1 MTSLLG
7 VCVRT
12 IERRLQHFG
21 LSIRETYSN
30 LTEEELDS
38 TMQEILTALPNTG
51 YKRMTG
57 NMLSLGV
64 RIQQRNIR
72 ESMRRVD
79 PQGTLIRAL
88 EINVI
93 HRRNYSFPFPLALW
107 HIDGNHKLI
116 RLYCLYCCTKTS
128 VCLHII
134 ILL

>member
-107 HIDGNHKLI
+107 HIDGNHKLT
-116 RLYCLYCCTKTS
+116 R
-128 VCLHII
+128 
-134 ILL
+134 